1 MRVRVHVYE
10 RSFPEEP
17 NNVFS
22 VGATAVDTAFDTG
35 RRTRRWHEE
44 RGSAAR
50 QRRASG
56 GVSDPRKLG
65 AGPWSGGGRG
75 GRSRPQMP
83 RHCCLRPRSQDTG
96 GEKRRP
102 SDRGPNSLIAKN
114 IAGSTRLAI
123 SSSCA
128 PPSLPISA
136 AKRGTTTPRPVVP
149 PPFLDAEFVTGLPGE
164 RNLARRSLRS

>member
-1 MRVRVHVYE
+1 MARRARFCRTTKTRIWGRE
-10 RSFPEEP
+10 RPP
-17 NNVFS
+17 K
-22 VGATAVDTAFDTG
+22 TG
-35 RRTRRWHEE
+35 RGTVIGGRQ
-44 RGSAAR
+44 RGS
-50 QRRASG
+50 
-56 GVSDPRKLG
+56 LT
-65 AGPWSGGGRG
+65 
-75 GRSRPQMP
+75 PQMP

-149 PPFLDAEFVTGLPGE
+149 PPFLDAEFVNRLPGE
-164 RNLARRSLRS
+164 GNLASLVAVVRFPTNGAKAAFGRASQLRQSTGAHLARWSLGALRVR